1 MSDSIKLQ
9 STEYYTAAKNELLK
23 ESKDANV
30 FALPKIDKISINV
43 GIGDFKNDSKLRSD
57 VEKYL
62 FQLTGQKPKVVQSK
76 VSVAGFKLRK
86 GEPIGMVLTLRG
98 KRMYDFLLNLV
109 FLSLPRTRDF
119 RGIPDSSFDKEYKSY
134 SLGIRSSSVF
144 PLIGFDTG
152 INFGM
157 QINLVFNQGREENK
171 KTSTKT

>member
-1 MSDSIKLQ
+1 M
-9 STEYYTAAKNELLK
+9 
-23 ESKDANV
+23 
-30 FALPKIDKISINV
+30 
-43 GIGDFKNDSKLRSD
+43 
-57 VEKYL
+57 
-62 FQLTGQKPKVVQSK
+62 TGQKPKVVQSK

-171 KTSTKT
+171 KLLQKLNFPFKNN